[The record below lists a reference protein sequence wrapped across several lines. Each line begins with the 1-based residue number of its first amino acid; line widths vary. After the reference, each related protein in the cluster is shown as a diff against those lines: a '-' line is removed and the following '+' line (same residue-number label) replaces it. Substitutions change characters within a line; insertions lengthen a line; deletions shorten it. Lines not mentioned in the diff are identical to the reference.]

1 VFSDIG
7 RRTVLGRV
15 AAAVAALPVAS
26 AQARRK
32 HKKKKKGGKVAF
44 RLVTGCGG
52 NAAPP
57 CACNACEK
65 HAANKIFA
73 SEAAVV
79 RAHIKC
85 NCRVETLRLP
95 PATWSALF
103 EPPGLPPVSA
113 VDRRDARVQQIL
125 S

>member
-1 VFSDIG
+1 VNSDIA
-7 RRTVLGRV
+7 R
-15 AAAVAALPVAS
+15 AALPAAS

-32 HKKKKKGGKVAF
+32 HKNKKKKKKAGQTAF

-85 NCRVETLRLP
+85 NCRVEQFTLP
-95 PATWSALF
+95 AATWSALF
-103 EPPGLPPVSA
+103 QAPGSPPVSA
-113 VDRRDARVQQIL
+113 VDKRDPRVQQIL